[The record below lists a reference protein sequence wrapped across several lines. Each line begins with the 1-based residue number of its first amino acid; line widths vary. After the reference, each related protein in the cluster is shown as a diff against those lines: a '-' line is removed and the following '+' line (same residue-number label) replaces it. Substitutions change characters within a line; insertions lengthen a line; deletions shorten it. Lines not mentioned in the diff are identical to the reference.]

1 MIEKIDISIHAPT
14 SFVTNNQKLILP
26 DWDLPVAAVVI
37 VLQQARFSLT
47 NTKDCVNQE
56 KDRLRDKFIHFGL
69 DVVSALS
76 DRGFLSDLI
85 EPRTGYPL
93 LSHPGEIA
101 HDDVAVVKA
110 LLGFPV
116 MIGNCSAIIHPSW
129 GSAVYPSILI
139 SSALPLDLKPVLEK
153 VVI

>member
-1 MIEKIDISIHAPT
+1 MIEKIDISIHSPT
-14 SFVTNNQKLILP
+14 PFVTNQQKLILP
-26 DWDLPVAAVVI
+26 DWHLPIAGVII

-47 NTKDCVNQE
+47 DRKDYVNQE

-69 DVVSALS
+69 EIVSALG

-85 EPRTGYPL
+85 DPRTGYPL

-116 MIGNCSAIIHPSW
+116 MIGNCSTLIHPNW
-129 GSAVYPSILI
+129 GAAVYPSIVI
-139 SSALPLDLKPVLEK
+139 SSALPSDIQTILEK
-153 VVI
+153 IVM

>member
-1 MIEKIDISIHAPT
+1 MDISIHPL
-14 SFVTNNQKLILP
+14 SPFVANNQKLILL
-26 DWDLPVAAVVI
+26 DGNLPLAGVI
-37 VLQQARFSLT
+37 IVFQQAKFSLT
-47 NTKDCVNQE
+47 DAVNYVNQE

-76 DRGFLSDLI
+76 ARVFLSDLI

-101 HDDVAVVKA
+101 HDDVALVKA